1 MKNFKASSI
10 FPSFILSI
18 LIAGLIQ
25 AQPLRQWVATYN
37 GPANSNDVITSMI
50 VDDSGHIIVTG
61 YSNGVG
67 TGSDIATV
75 KYNSDGV
82 VKWIQRYNGSGAGSD
97 IPAKV
102 VTDSAENIYVTG
114 WTTGTGTDI
123 VTLKYDKLGTQ
134 LWGGPVKYVGTG
146 DDKPVSIE
154 TDDSMNVYVTGSS
167 VGSGTG
173 QDIITLKYNSAGAL
187 VWSQVYNG
195 SGNGND
201 YPVYLKLE
209 SYNYCYIGGVS
220 REASDDFVVIKYD
233 SRTGAIVWDSTYN
246 RTGSSTD
253 KMTAMKWKDSD
264 ELYLTGTTNS
274 GSGNNI
280 WILRVNATTG
290 DTVWTNT
297 YDGNTKGDDVPYG
310 IAIHSNSRVYVTGK
324 SVTFGSYY
332 DLLTLRFNQGNG
344 QLENE
349 NHYNGPANDEDVA
362 YSILGGGSPHVVGSS
377 FGNLSG
383 RDIVF
388 IEYQSD
394 LDRNW
399 VTRYNGLMS
408 SDDIAVA
415 LVEFDDAYYIAG
427 TTTSKKGTTDFITIK
442 YVKEDLMKYRT
453 ITQNDLLL
461 KGVSLKPYNSTGNF
475 GNLRDSAFARA
486 FPKIKKG
493 YAGAP
498 GGMVLGIA
506 RPDSPNICGWMR
518 FKKGKDLMKF
528 GPHTGTPRG
537 FDIAKGVPFFKELK
551 GAKLVD
557 HNNKLAGEL
566 ATLKI
571 NVAASDAEVTPIGL
585 GDLIFDNGDT
595 SYHYNGYTIRQLA
608 LIVDNFL
615 SYYRNYTGVDW
626 ARFDTMLTKINQTFS
641 GPYAQVS
648 QSPLMVSGTALL
660 DTIPFLQKN
669 PLAIQKRLEF
679 KPEIIDNTP
688 YEFSLSQNYPNPFN
702 PSTNIMFSLPEAGLV
717 TLKIYDLLGRG
728 VVTLL
733 DGEEIDE
740 GEHTFEFVANNLAS
754 GVYFYRLAVDNK
766 FQEIKKML
774 LMR

>member
-1 MKNFKASSI
+1 MKLFKT
-10 FPSFILSI
+10 SFLLTTLFFITALSI
-18 LIAGLIQ
+18 HG
-25 AQPLRQWVATYN
+25 QPLRQWVATYN
-37 GPANSNDVITSMI
+37 GPANSNDVITAMA
-50 VDDSGHIIVTG
+50 VDDSGDVIVTG
-61 YSNGVG
+61 SSNGVG
-67 TGSDIATV
+67 TGSDIATI

-97 IPAKV
+97 MPVKV
-102 VTDSAENIYVTG
+102 ATDSAENICVTG
-114 WTTGTGTDI
+114 WTSGTGTDI
-123 VTLKYDKLGTQ
+123 VTIKYDKAGTQ
-134 LWGGPVKYVGTG
+134 LWTVKHVGTG
-146 DDKPVSIE
+146 DDKPVWIE

-173 QDIITLKYNSAGAL
+173 QDIITLKYNSAGVL

-209 SYNYCYIGGVS
+209 GYNYCYVGGVS
-220 REASDDFVVIKYD
+220 RESSDDFLVIKYN
-233 SRTGAIVWDSTYN
+233 SRTGAVVWDSTYN

-264 ELYLTGTTNS
+264 EIYLTGTTNN
-274 GSGNNI
+274 GSRNDI

-290 DTVWTNT
+290 DTVWTNI
-297 YDGNTKGDDVPYG
+297 YDGNTTGDDVPYG
-310 IAIHSNSRVYVTGK
+310 IALHSNSRVFVTGK

-332 DLLTLRFNQGNG
+332 DLLTLRFNQANG
-344 QLENE
+344 ELENE
-349 NHYNGPANDEDVA
+349 NNYNGPANDEDVG

-377 FGNLSG
+377 FGNLTG

-388 IEYQSD
+388 IEYQAD

-408 SDDIAVA
+408 GDDVAVA
-415 LVEFDDAYYIAG
+415 LEDDRNAFYVAG
-427 TTTSKKGTTDFITIK
+427 TTAAKKGTTNFILLK
-442 YVKEDLMKYRT
+442 YVREDSMKYRT
-453 ITQNDLLL
+453 LTQNDLLI
-461 KGVSLKPYNSTGNF
+461 KGLNLKPYNSNGNF
-475 GNLRDSAFARA
+475 GNMRDSAFARA
-486 FPKIKKG
+486 FPKIKSG

-518 FKKGKDLMKF
+518 FKAGKDLMKF
-528 GPHTGTPRG
+528 APHTGTPRG
-537 FDIAKGVPFFKELK
+537 FDITKGVPFFKELK

-566 ATLKI
+566 AALKI
-571 NVAASDAEVTPIGL
+571 NIAASDAEVTPIGL

-595 SYHYNGYTIRQLA
+595 SYHYNGYTIRQIA

-615 SYYRNYTGVDW
+615 SYYRNYSGVDW

-648 QSPLMVSGTALL
+648 QSPLMLSGTVLI
-660 DTIPFLQKN
+660 DTVPYLKVNTLVVQ
-669 PLAIQKRLEF
+669 QRLEF
-679 KPEIIDNTP
+679 DPQMIDETP
-688 YEFSLSQNYPNPFN
+688 STFELYQNYPNPFN
-702 PSTNIMFSLPEAGLV
+702 PSTTISFTLPEAGLV
-717 TLKIYDLLGRG
+717 TLKIYNLLGQE
-728 VVTLL
+728 VAVLL
-733 DGEEIDE
+733 DNEELDE
-740 GEHTFEFVANNLAS
+740 GEQTVQFIGNGLAS
-754 GVYFYRLAVDNK
+754 GLYFYRLMVNNGEYQD
-766 FQEIKKML
+766 FKKML
-774 LMR
+774 LIK